1 MHLLPR
7 ILLLLALVACSEKR
21 PPTSG
26 EAGRPSP
33 EAAAAMA
40 AVPPPDPREEALSQ
54 IMVQLVEEEHLLRK
68 RLDDAVSRM
77 AFDTYVDRLDG
88 SKMFLLQSDR
98 DALAPFADKI
108 DDQLRKGNLEL
119 AHAGAKAFV
128 ARVTV
133 VQKMVEGLLAAPFD
147 STDTEWLELDA
158 EKTELAKTEDELRE
172 RWRRRLEHEVLE
184 RVAGMEARLAASGS
198 ANGSASA
205 SGAGAGSG
213 AGPGTRPG
221 AGSDDDEDI
230 DDAVTPLSSIP
241 TTPEGRE
248 AKARADLAKSYAGR
262 FARLE
267 NPGHLDAAA
276 DLINAVTAAL
286 DPHSNYLPP
295 ADKANFD
302 IQMTGSLEGIGA
314 VLRER
319 DHNIEILELV
329 PGGAAWRQG
338 GLAPGDLI
346 MSVAEENKDPV
357 DTFDMRIDEVV
368 KMIRGPKNTVV
379 RLRVQKPAGTTE
391 TVAITRDVIVIE
403 AAYARGA
410 VLSPSGGGAYGYI
423 HLPSFYNGKQ
433 TGQRASGED
442 VAKLLAEMKDKKV
455 KGVILDL
462 RSNGGGVLGDAIEV
476 TGALL
481 DRGPVVQVQDSDG
494 TRKVLADKKAGVAY
508 DGPVVV
514 LVDRFAASASEI
526 VAGALQDYQRA
537 VIVGTGP
544 THGKGTVQTL
554 ADLDAATGGAI
565 ELGVVKLTVQQYFR
579 VSGASTQREGVA
591 PDIVL
596 PDPAGHVESGERELD
611 NAIPWSSVDE
621 VSHADWSTTY
631 NKADLVKKSATRV
644 GKDPILAK
652 IATAVEVLRARRDDT
667 RVPLERGAW
676 EARRKE
682 QRAALEAALPDLEK
696 TGARFAVKPIADP
709 EAPVIAPGPGGKV
722 DDRPAKWR
730 DSLARDPWVDES
742 LHILADMT
750 R

>member
-7 ILLLLALVACSEKR
+7 ILLLVALVACSEKR

-26 EAGRPSP
+26 EAARPTA

-40 AVPPPDPREEALSQ
+40 AVPPPDPREEALSK

-68 RLDDAVSRM
+68 RLDDSVSRM

-88 SKMFLLQSDR
+88 SKMFLLQADK
-98 DALAPFADKI
+98 DALAPLADKI
-108 DDQLRKGNLEL
+108 DDELRTGNLEL
-119 AHAGAKAFV
+119 AHAGAKTFV

-147 STDTEWLELDA
+147 STDSEFLELDP
-158 EKTELAKTEDELRE
+158 EKTELAKTDDELRE

-184 RVAGMEARLAASGS
+184 RVAAMEARLAA
-198 ANGSASA
+198 NGTGAT
-205 SGAGAGSG
+205 GAGATTG
-213 AGPGTRPG
+213 RPG
-221 AGSDDDEDI
+221 AGSGSGTDDD
-230 DDAVTPLSSIP
+230 DDLDEVTTPLSAIP
-241 TTPEGRE
+241 TTAEGRE

-267 NPGHLDAAA
+267 NPGHLEAAS

-346 MSVAEENKDPV
+346 MSVAEDGKDPV

-379 RLRVQKPAGTTE
+379 KLRVQKPAGTTE

-410 VLSPSGGGAYGYI
+410 LVTPAGGATYGYI

-442 VAKLLAEMKDKKV
+442 VAKLLAEMKDRRV
-455 KGVILDL
+455 KGVVLDL

-476 TGALL
+476 TGALI

-494 TRKVLADKKAGVAY
+494 TRKVLADKKAGVAF

-579 VSGASTQREGVA
+579 ISGASTQREGVA

-621 VSHADWSTTY
+621 VSHADWRVTW
-631 NKADLVKKSATRV
+631 NKADLVKRSAARV
-644 GKDPILAK
+644 AKDPILTK
-652 IATAVEVLRARRDDT
+652 IATAIEVLRARREDT
-667 RVPLERGAW
+667 RVPLEKGAW

-682 QRAALEAALPDLEK
+682 QRAALEAALPDLDK
-696 TGARFAVKPIADP
+696 TGARFAVKPIDDP
-709 EAPVIAPGPGGKV
+709 DAPVIAPGPGGKV

-730 DSLARDPWVDES
+730 DGIARDPWIDES